1 MALYG
6 ILLFFVLEYVQP
18 GNYAPVVLALH
29 LNSIVPLA
37 TFVGSLVSSGPIRT
51 VDVLVSPNARW
62 LMYLLALIVI
72 SGLTC
77 DVKQYAL
84 NVFQMVFGY
93 CLAYFFLRKEIY
105 TIDRLKKVIVTLV
118 LVHITVGLLN
128 PELLA
133 NDGQRHYVT
142 AGYFLGDGNDFALSV
157 NIMIPLCLFLMLTAK
172 SKIIRLASIGFLF
185 LLVFAVVATQSRGGI
200 LALSSIGFYY
210 WLKSDRKILGA
221 IGMVIVVC
229 FVFAIAPQQFFDRM
243 ATITQTGE
251 EMEGSAQ
258 GRIFAWK
265 AAISMALD
273 YPLLGVGAGHFP
285 VKYGSQYQ
293 PKEFGLN
300 AIPWVTAHS
309 SYFLLLG
316 ELGFPG
322 IIFIV
327 GLIISNIVA
336 GERLL
341 KHLQMVS
348 KKRSVALVLERNLL
362 IALNASM
369 VGFAVGGAFISAA
382 YYPHLY
388 LLAGL
393 LECGRTVCQR
403 KIETVSIVRT
413 TETTAITNHVLACP
427 SDSDRGA
434 TYST

>member
-37 TFVGSLVSSGPIRT
+37 TLAWSLISSGPVRIG
-51 VDVLVSPNARW
+51 DVLASANARW
-62 LMYLLALIVI
+62 LIYLLVLIVI

-84 NVFQMVFGY
+84 NVFETVLGY
-93 CLAYFFLRKEIY
+93 CFAYFFLRKELY
-105 TIDRLKKVIVTLV
+105 TIDRLKKVLVTLV
-118 LVHITVGLLN
+118 FVHVAVGILN
-128 PELLA
+128 PELMS

-157 NIMIPLCLFLMLTAK
+157 NIAIPFCLFLMLSTE
-172 SKIIRLASIGFLF
+172 SKIIRVAFAGFVF
-185 LLVFAVVATQSRGGI
+185 LLVMAVVGTQSRGGV

-210 WLKSDRKILGA
+210 WLKGRRKLLGLIGIA
-221 IGMVIVVC
+221 IMVMVI
-229 FVFAIAPQQFFDRM
+229 FAVAPQAFFDRM
-243 ATITQTGE
+243 ATLTQTDE

-258 GRIFAWK
+258 ARIFAWK
-265 AAISMALD
+265 GAINMALD
-273 YPLLGVGAGHFP
+273 HPFLGVGVGHFP
-285 VKYGSQYQ
+285 VKYGAQYQ

-300 AIPWVTAHS
+300 AIPWQTAHS

-322 IIFIV
+322 MIFIV
-327 GLIISNIVA
+327 TMVISNIAA

-341 KHLQMVS
+341 KQSRGAISKDHLV
-348 KKRSVALVLERNLL
+348 ERNLV

-369 VGFAVGGAFISAA
+369 IGFAVGGAFISAA

-388 LLAGL
+388 ILAAL
-393 LECGRTVCQR
+393 LESGRDLY
-403 KIETVSIVRT
+403 KKSLAST
-413 TETTAITNHVLACP
+413 TSSTDQITIPKPIYQHVPA
-427 SDSDRGA
+427 
-434 TYST
+434 